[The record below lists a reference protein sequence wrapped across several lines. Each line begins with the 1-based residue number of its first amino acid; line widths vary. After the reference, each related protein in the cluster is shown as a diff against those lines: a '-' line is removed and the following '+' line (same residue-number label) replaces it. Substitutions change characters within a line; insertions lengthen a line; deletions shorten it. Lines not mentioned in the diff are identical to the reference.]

1 MGEDSA
7 RGLALS
13 MVEGYDAETLGILRR
28 YVSPV
33 IQRAIS
39 ARTLDAV
46 SCFTDISVMFVG
58 ISDVRDPPTPPNS
71 FFSLPVT
78 SLPTFLSR
86 IPLICFLPPQFYFP
100 YSNPPQQQQ
109 MFPQGDG

>member
-58 ISDVRDPPTPPNS
+58 ISDVRDPPTPNFFFCAPCHLS
-71 FFSLPVT
+71 SHFSLEDSPYLFFPTPIFFSIFEPA
-78 SLPTFLSR
+78 PTTAVVAAW
-86 IPLICFLPPQFYFP
+86 
-100 YSNPPQQQQ
+100 
-109 MFPQGDG
+109 